1 MSTNPAYPETRH
13 DVAQAVDLSDRAERE
28 RLSSD
33 AVRAFFFNIMA
44 CWKIRDDDARR
55 LLGSIS
61 NGTYYALKKGIF
73 ARAQRG
79 QAAPDLLSRGH
90 LQGLEYSLQ

>member
-1 MSTNPAYPETRH
+1 MSIKPAYPETRH
-13 DVAQAVDLSDRAERE
+13 EVAQAVDLSDRAARE

-33 AVRAFFFNIMA
+33 AVRAFFNIMA

-61 NGTYYALKKGIF
+61 NGTYYALKKGSF